1 MTKDAWRG
9 RRAGRAGDE
18 IAPMITFRYA
28 TAAAFLAAGLL
39 TTPAAF
45 ASTPAGYAGFV
56 ADDAKITVIGNGAV
70 SAAPDRMRLQAGVEV
85 RRASAGAAFGDARK
99 AAAKLRAA
107 LLGAG
112 VDEDDL
118 RTSEISLGPEY
129 DDYPKV
135 AGYRAGQGVEVLV
148 RNLDRADRVVDAVA
162 SAGEEARLSGISFE
176 IGDPARALAAARE
189 AAYKDA
195 AAKARQY
202 ARLAGRRLGRVV
214 SVHEDG
220 EGRAPIPFEGVHLM
234 AADKSISPGRQS
246 VGVNVTVVFQLR

>member
-1 MTKDAWRG
+1 
-9 RRAGRAGDE
+9 
-18 IAPMITFRYA
+18 MITFRYA

-45 ASTPAGYAGFV
+45 AATPAGYAGVV
-56 ADDAKITVIGNGAV
+56 ADDAKITVTGNGAV

-85 RRASAGAAFGDARK
+85 RRATAGAAFADARR
-99 AAAKLRAA
+99 AAATLRTA
-107 LLGAG
+107 LRNAG

-148 RNLDRADRVVDAVA
+148 RDLDRADRVVDAVA
-162 SAGEEARLSGISFE
+162 SAGEEARLNGISFE
-176 IGDPARALAAARE
+176 IGDPTKALAAARD

-202 ARLAGRRLGRVV
+202 ARLSGRRLGRVL
-214 SVHEDG
+214 SVTEDG

-246 VGVNVTVVFQLR
+246 VGVNVRVVFRLR